1 MKRKEIYPKN
11 HLNIIVIFKILIV
24 SISLLFASKIA
35 LADQNDPRLNNLFK
49 KLNETEN
56 QDEIRDLISDIWN
69 IWYEVDDPKVI
80 EYFEKG
86 IQAMNLRNYPLAI
99 RFFNNLIE
107 EDPNFAE
114 GWNKRATVHFM
125 MGNFDQSMQ
134 DIIKTL
140 ELEPRHFGA
149 LDGMGLIF
157 IHQGQFQQAIDVYDK
172 MLEIF
177 PFPKSIT
184 TKIAIIIIPVQPIFP
199 IINIYI
205 QISILN
211 KYLYSS
217 FSGAFFIAL
226 SISS

>member
-11 HLNIIVIFKILIV
+11 HLNMRVIFKILII

-177 PFPKSIT
+177 PFSVKT
-184 TKIAIIIIPVQPIFP
+184 LDKKER
-199 IINIYI
+199 I
-205 QISILN
+205 QSFISQ
-211 KYLYSS
+211 ST
-217 FSGAFFIAL
+217 
-226 SISS
+226 

>member
-11 HLNIIVIFKILIV
+11 HLNMRVIFKILII

-35 LADQNDPRLNNLFK
+35 LADQNDQRLNNLFK

-177 PFPKSIT
+177 PFSVKT
-184 TKIAIIIIPVQPIFP
+184 MDKKER
-199 IINIYI
+199 I
-205 QISILN
+205 QSFISQ
-211 KYLYSS
+211 ST
-217 FSGAFFIAL
+217 
-226 SISS
+226 

>member
-1 MKRKEIYPKN
+1 MEEQESMRKKELCLKN
-11 HLNIIVIFKILIV
+11 HLNFKVMFRLISIITFLFL
-24 SISLLFASKIA
+24 SITSVK
-35 LADQNDPRLNNLFK
+35 ADQNDPRLNNLFQ
-49 KLNETEN
+49 KLSETQN
-56 QDEIRDLISDIWN
+56 QEEISDLIGDIWN

-86 IQAMNLRNYPLAI
+86 IQAMRIRNYPLAV

-114 GWNKRATVHFM
+114 AWNKRATVYFM
-125 MGNFDQSMQ
+125 MGDFDKSMQ

-157 IHQGQFQQAIDVYDK
+157 IHQGLFQEAIDVYDK

-177 PFPKSIT
+177 PFSLKTMEKKESIKT
-184 TKIAIIIIPVQPIFP
+184 F
-199 IINIYI
+199 
-205 QISILN
+205 ISQ
-211 KYLYSS
+211 ST
-217 FSGAFFIAL
+217 
-226 SISS
+226 

>member
-11 HLNIIVIFKILIV
+11 HLNMRVIFKILIII
-24 SISLLFASKIA
+24 ISLLFASKIA

-177 PFPKSIT
+177 PFSVKT
-184 TKIAIIIIPVQPIFP
+184 MDKKER
-199 IINIYI
+199 I
-205 QISILN
+205 QSFISQ
-211 KYLYSS
+211 ST
-217 FSGAFFIAL
+217 
-226 SISS
+226 

>member
-11 HLNIIVIFKILIV
+11 HLNIRVIFKILIV

-177 PFPKSIT
+177 PFSVKT
-184 TKIAIIIIPVQPIFP
+184 MDKKER
-199 IINIYI
+199 I
-205 QISILN
+205 Q
-211 KYLYSS
+211 S
-217 FSGAFFIAL
+217 FL
-226 SISS
+226 SQST

>member
-1 MKRKEIYPKN
+1 MKKKEVYLKD
-11 HLNIIVIFKILIV
+11 HSSLKAMYKILSIAIFLFITSTAV
-24 SISLLFASKIA
+24 S
-35 LADQNDPRLNNLFK
+35 ADQNDPRLNNLFK

-56 QDEIRDLISDIWN
+56 QKEISDLIKDIWN

-86 IQAMNLRNYPLAI
+86 IQAMRIRNYPLAI

-114 GWNKRATVHFM
+114 AWNKRATVYFM
-125 MGNFDQSMQ
+125 MGDFDKSMQ

-157 IHQGQFQQAIDVYDK
+157 IHQGQYQQAIDVYDK

-177 PFPKSIT
+177 PFSLKT
-184 TKIAIIIIPVQPIFP
+184 MEKRE
-199 IINIYI
+199 NIMSF
-205 QISILN
+205 ISQ
-211 KYLYSS
+211 ST
-217 FSGAFFIAL
+217 
-226 SISS
+226 

>member
-1 MKRKEIYPKN
+1 MKRKEIYLVRYLSMK
-11 HLNIIVIFKILIV
+11 VMFKIFIL
-24 SISLLFASKIA
+24 SLSLLFVSKVAI
-35 LADQNDPRLNNLFK
+35 ADQNDPRLNNLFK

-56 QDEIRDLISDIWN
+56 QDEIRNLISDIWN

-125 MGNFDQSMQ
+125 LGNFDESMK

-157 IHQGQFQQAIDVYDK
+157 IHQGQFQEAIEVYDK

-177 PFPKSIT
+177 PFS
-184 TKIAIIIIPVQPIFP
+184 TKTMDKKER
-199 IINIYI
+199 I
-205 QISILN
+205 QSFISQ
-211 KYLYSS
+211 ST
-217 FSGAFFIAL
+217 
-226 SISS
+226 

>member
-1 MKRKEIYPKN
+1 MKRKEIYPKIY
-11 HLNIIVIFKILIV
+11 LNMRVIFKILII

-157 IHQGQFQQAIDVYDK
+157 IHQGQFQQALDVYDK

-177 PFPKSIT
+177 PFSVKT
-184 TKIAIIIIPVQPIFP
+184 MDKKER
-199 IINIYI
+199 I
-205 QISILN
+205 QSFISQ
-211 KYLYSS
+211 ST
-217 FSGAFFIAL
+217 
-226 SISS
+226 

>member
-1 MKRKEIYPKN
+1 MEELENMRKKELYLKN
-11 HLNIIVIFKILIV
+11 PLNFTPMFRLV
-24 SISLLFASKIA
+24 SIITLLFLFITSVK
-35 LADQNDPRLNNLFK
+35 ADQNDPRLNNLFE
-49 KLNETEN
+49 KLNKTEN
-56 QDEIRDLISDIWN
+56 QEQISDIIKDIWD

-86 IQAMNLRNYPLAI
+86 IQAMRIRNYPLAV

-114 GWNKRATVHFM
+114 AWNKRATVYFM
-125 MGNFDQSMQ
+125 MGDFDKSMH

-157 IHQGQFQQAIDVYDK
+157 IHQGQYQQAIDVYDK

-177 PFPKSIT
+177 PFSLKT
-184 TKIAIIIIPVQPIFP
+184 MEKRE
-199 IINIYI
+199 NIMSF
-205 QISILN
+205 ISQ
-211 KYLYSS
+211 ST
-217 FSGAFFIAL
+217 
-226 SISS
+226 

>member
-1 MKRKEIYPKN
+1 MKRKEIYLKN
-11 HLNIIVIFKILIV
+11 HLNMRVIFKILIV

-157 IHQGQFQQAIDVYDK
+157 IHQGQFQQALDVYDK

-177 PFPKSIT
+177 PFSVKT
-184 TKIAIIIIPVQPIFP
+184 MDKKER
-199 IINIYI
+199 I
-205 QISILN
+205 QSFISQ
-211 KYLYSS
+211 ST
-217 FSGAFFIAL
+217 
-226 SISS
+226 

>member
-11 HLNIIVIFKILIV
+11 HLNMKVIFKIFIV

-177 PFPKSIT
+177 PFSVKT
-184 TKIAIIIIPVQPIFP
+184 MDKKER
-199 IINIYI
+199 I
-205 QISILN
+205 QSFISQ
-211 KYLYSS
+211 ST
-217 FSGAFFIAL
+217 
-226 SISS
+226 

>member
-11 HLNIIVIFKILIV
+11 HLNMRVVFKIFIV
-24 SISLLFASKIA
+24 SISLLFSSKIA

-177 PFPKSIT
+177 PFSVKT
-184 TKIAIIIIPVQPIFP
+184 MDKKER
-199 IINIYI
+199 I
-205 QISILN
+205 QSFISQ
-211 KYLYSS
+211 ST
-217 FSGAFFIAL
+217 
-226 SISS
+226 

>member
-11 HLNIIVIFKILIV
+11 HLNMRVIFKILIV

-177 PFPKSIT
+177 PFSVKTID
-184 TKIAIIIIPVQPIFP
+184 KKER
-199 IINIYI
+199 I
-205 QISILN
+205 Q
-211 KYLYSS
+211 S
-217 FSGAFFIAL
+217 FL
-226 SISS
+226 SQST

>member
-11 HLNIIVIFKILIV
+11 HLNMRVISKILIV

-177 PFPKSIT
+177 PFSIKT
-184 TKIAIIIIPVQPIFP
+184 MDKKER
-199 IINIYI
+199 I
-205 QISILN
+205 QTFISQ
-211 KYLYSS
+211 ST
-217 FSGAFFIAL
+217 
-226 SISS
+226 

>member
-1 MKRKEIYPKN
+1 MKKKEIYPKN
-11 HLNIIVIFKILIV
+11 HLNMRVIFKILIV

-177 PFPKSIT
+177 PFSVKTMDKKERIQSI
-184 TKIAIIIIPVQPIFP
+184 
-199 IINIYI
+199 
-205 QISILN
+205 ISQ
-211 KYLYSS
+211 ST
-217 FSGAFFIAL
+217 
-226 SISS
+226 

>member
-11 HLNIIVIFKILIV
+11 HLNIRVIFKILIV
-24 SISLLFASKIA
+24 SISFLFASKIA

-157 IHQGQFQQAIDVYDK
+157 IHQGQFQQALDVYDK

-177 PFPKSIT
+177 PFSVKT
-184 TKIAIIIIPVQPIFP
+184 MDKKER
-199 IINIYI
+199 I
-205 QISILN
+205 QSFISQ
-211 KYLYSS
+211 ST
-217 FSGAFFIAL
+217 
-226 SISS
+226 

>member
-11 HLNIIVIFKILIV
+11 HLNMRIIYKILIV

-177 PFPKSIT
+177 PFSVKTMDKKERIKS
-184 TKIAIIIIPVQPIFP
+184 F
-199 IINIYI
+199 
-205 QISILN
+205 ISQ
-211 KYLYSS
+211 ST
-217 FSGAFFIAL
+217 
-226 SISS
+226 

>member
-1 MKRKEIYPKN
+1 MKRKEIYSKN
-11 HLNIIVIFKILIV
+11 HLNMRVIFKIFIV
-24 SISLLFASKIA
+24 TISLLFASKIA

-177 PFPKSIT
+177 PFSVKT
-184 TKIAIIIIPVQPIFP
+184 MDKKER
-199 IINIYI
+199 I
-205 QISILN
+205 QSFISQ
-211 KYLYSS
+211 ST
-217 FSGAFFIAL
+217 
-226 SISS
+226 

>member
-11 HLNIIVIFKILIV
+11 HLNMRVISKILIV
-24 SISLLFASKIA
+24 SISLLFASNIA

-177 PFPKSIT
+177 PFSVKT
-184 TKIAIIIIPVQPIFP
+184 MDKKER
-199 IINIYI
+199 I
-205 QISILN
+205 QSFISQ
-211 KYLYSS
+211 ST
-217 FSGAFFIAL
+217 
-226 SISS
+226 

>member
-1 MKRKEIYPKN
+1 MEELENMRKKELYLKN
-11 HLNIIVIFKILIV
+11 PLNFIPMFRLV
-24 SISLLFASKIA
+24 SIITLLFLFITSVK
-35 LADQNDPRLNNLFK
+35 ADQNDPRLNNLFE
-49 KLNETEN
+49 KLNKTEN
-56 QDEIRDLISDIWN
+56 QEQISDIIKDIWD

-86 IQAMNLRNYPLAI
+86 IQAMRIRNYPLAV

-114 GWNKRATVHFM
+114 AWNKRATVYFM
-125 MGNFDQSMQ
+125 MGDFDKSMQ

-157 IHQGQFQQAIDVYDK
+157 IHQGQYQQAIDVYDK

-177 PFPKSIT
+177 PFSLKT
-184 TKIAIIIIPVQPIFP
+184 MEKRE
-199 IINIYI
+199 NIMSF
-205 QISILN
+205 ISQ
-211 KYLYSS
+211 ST
-217 FSGAFFIAL
+217 
-226 SISS
+226 

>member
-11 HLNIIVIFKILIV
+11 HLNMRVIFKIVIV

-177 PFPKSIT
+177 PFSVKT
-184 TKIAIIIIPVQPIFP
+184 MDKKER
-199 IINIYI
+199 I
-205 QISILN
+205 QSFISQ
-211 KYLYSS
+211 ST
-217 FSGAFFIAL
+217 
-226 SISS
+226 

>member
-11 HLNIIVIFKILIV
+11 HLNMRAIFKILIV

-177 PFPKSIT
+177 PFSVKT
-184 TKIAIIIIPVQPIFP
+184 MDKKER
-199 IINIYI
+199 I
-205 QISILN
+205 QSFISQ
-211 KYLYSS
+211 ST
-217 FSGAFFIAL
+217 
-226 SISS
+226 

>member
-1 MKRKEIYPKN
+1 MEELENMRKKELYLKS
-11 HLNIIVIFKILIV
+11 HLNFRVMFRVISIITFLFL
-24 SISLLFASKIA
+24 SITSVK
-35 LADQNDPRLNNLFK
+35 ADQNDPRLNNLFK
-49 KLNETEN
+49 KLNKTEN
-56 QDEIRDLISDIWN
+56 QQEISDIIKDIWN

-86 IQAMNLRNYPLAI
+86 IQAMRIRNYPLAV

-114 GWNKRATVHFM
+114 AWNKRATVYFM
-125 MGNFDQSMQ
+125 MGDFDKSMQ

-157 IHQGQFQQAIDVYDK
+157 IHQGQYQQAIDVYDK

-177 PFPKSIT
+177 PFSLKT
-184 TKIAIIIIPVQPIFP
+184 MEKRE
-199 IINIYI
+199 NIMSF
-205 QISILN
+205 ISQ
-211 KYLYSS
+211 ST
-217 FSGAFFIAL
+217 
-226 SISS
+226 

>member
-11 HLNIIVIFKILIV
+11 HLNMRVIFKILIV

-56 QDEIRDLISDIWN
+56 QDEIRDLISDIWK

-157 IHQGQFQQAIDVYDK
+157 IHQGQFQQALDVYDK

-177 PFPKSIT
+177 PFSVKT
-184 TKIAIIIIPVQPIFP
+184 MDKKER
-199 IINIYI
+199 I
-205 QISILN
+205 QTFISQ
-211 KYLYSS
+211 ST
-217 FSGAFFIAL
+217 
-226 SISS
+226 

>member
-11 HLNIIVIFKILIV
+11 HLNMRVISKILIV

-172 MLEIF
+172 MLDIF
-177 PFPKSIT
+177 PFSVKT
-184 TKIAIIIIPVQPIFP
+184 MDKKER
-199 IINIYI
+199 I
-205 QISILN
+205 QSFISQ
-211 KYLYSS
+211 ST
-217 FSGAFFIAL
+217 
-226 SISS
+226 

>member
-11 HLNIIVIFKILIV
+11 YLNMKVIFKILFV
-24 SISLLFASKIA
+24 TISLLFASKIA

-99 RFFNNLIE
+99 RFFNNLID

-177 PFPKSIT
+177 PFSVKT
-184 TKIAIIIIPVQPIFP
+184 MDKKER
-199 IINIYI
+199 I
-205 QISILN
+205 QSFISQ
-211 KYLYSS
+211 ST
-217 FSGAFFIAL
+217 
-226 SISS
+226 

>member
-11 HLNIIVIFKILIV
+11 HLNMRVIFKILVV

-86 IQAMNLRNYPLAI
+86 IQAMNLKNYPLAI

-157 IHQGQFQQAIDVYDK
+157 IHQGQFKQAIDVYDK

-177 PFPKSIT
+177 PFSVKT
-184 TKIAIIIIPVQPIFP
+184 MDKKER
-199 IINIYI
+199 I
-205 QISILN
+205 QSFISQ
-211 KYLYSS
+211 ST
-217 FSGAFFIAL
+217 
-226 SISS
+226 

>member
-11 HLNIIVIFKILIV
+11 HLNMRVIFKILIV
-24 SISLLFASKIA
+24 SISILFASKIA

-86 IQAMNLRNYPLAI
+86 IQAIRIRNYPLAI

-177 PFPKSIT
+177 PFSVKTMDKKERIKSFIT
-184 TKIAIIIIPVQPIFP
+184 HST
-199 IINIYI
+199 
-205 QISILN
+205 
-211 KYLYSS
+211 
-217 FSGAFFIAL
+217 
-226 SISS
+226 

>member
-1 MKRKEIYPKN
+1 MR
-11 HLNIIVIFKILIV
+11 VIFKIFIV
-24 SISLLFASKIA
+24 SISLLFACKIA

-177 PFPKSIT
+177 PFSVKT
-184 TKIAIIIIPVQPIFP
+184 MDKKER
-199 IINIYI
+199 I
-205 QISILN
+205 QSFISQ
-211 KYLYSS
+211 ST
-217 FSGAFFIAL
+217 
-226 SISS
+226 

>member
-11 HLNIIVIFKILIV
+11 HLNMRVISKILII

-177 PFPKSIT
+177 PFSVKT
-184 TKIAIIIIPVQPIFP
+184 MDKKER
-199 IINIYI
+199 I
-205 QISILN
+205 QSFISQ
-211 KYLYSS
+211 ST
-217 FSGAFFIAL
+217 
-226 SISS
+226 

>member
-11 HLNIIVIFKILIV
+11 HLNMRVIFKILIV

-99 RFFNNLIE
+99 RFFDNLIE

-177 PFPKSIT
+177 PFSVKT
-184 TKIAIIIIPVQPIFP
+184 MDKKER
-199 IINIYI
+199 I
-205 QISILN
+205 QSFISQ
-211 KYLYSS
+211 ST
-217 FSGAFFIAL
+217 
-226 SISS
+226 

>member
-1 MKRKEIYPKN
+1 MEELENMRKKELYLKN
-11 HLNIIVIFKILIV
+11 HLNFRVMFRII
-24 SISLLFASKIA
+24 SIITFLLLSITSVK
-35 LADQNDPRLNNLFK
+35 ADQNDPRLNNLFK
-49 KLNETEN
+49 KLNKTEN
-56 QDEIRDLISDIWN
+56 QQEISDIIKDIWD

-86 IQAMNLRNYPLAI
+86 IQAMRIRNYPLAV

-114 GWNKRATVHFM
+114 AWNKRATVHFM
-125 MGNFDQSMQ
+125 MGDFDKSMQ

-157 IHQGQFQQAIDVYDK
+157 IHQGQYQQAIDVYDK

-177 PFPKSIT
+177 PFSLKT
-184 TKIAIIIIPVQPIFP
+184 MEKRE
-199 IINIYI
+199 NIMSF
-205 QISILN
+205 ISQ
-211 KYLYSS
+211 ST
-217 FSGAFFIAL
+217 
-226 SISS
+226 

>member
-11 HLNIIVIFKILIV
+11 HLNMKVIFKIFIV

-125 MGNFDQSMQ
+125 MGNYDKSMN
-134 DIIKTL
+134 DIVKTL

-177 PFPKSIT
+177 PFSVKT
-184 TKIAIIIIPVQPIFP
+184 MDKKER
-199 IINIYI
+199 I
-205 QISILN
+205 QSFISQ
-211 KYLYSS
+211 ST
-217 FSGAFFIAL
+217 
-226 SISS
+226 